1 MEFSE
6 FAAELQRATI
16 VFIMMKALRR
26 HKDWLM
32 IVIAVLAIPFVFY
45 FVQRPDYG
53 AMRSDQFAR
62 MYDRNVSM
70 LEAQQIARL
79 LSLAQAL
86 GMSEFVQT
94 LAGGSGLNQNQVAV
108 QFIINLLVL
117 RHEAGRLGLRPDGSE
132 IADVVR
138 KLPAFQSESGFDMN
152 KFSEFVRNALGPMG
166 LGEEHIEQLVR
177 DELCLNEIKR
187 LLAAGISISKGEL
200 DENFQRGY
208 DKFYVNVI
216 RFHSADFDKEITVKD
231 EDVQKYYD
239 AHKTELKTDEKRK
252 VQFVN
257 LGLSEDQKKLKGKE
271 RIDVL
276 QKLADRATD
285 FTQALL
291 EKGADFKQAAEKFKS
306 PVHETGEFTAA
317 APDPQLKADAQLGAA
332 AFKLTVQEANSDPI
346 QVADGFY
353 ILHLTGITEA
363 RPLTVEEAKPKIVD
377 ALKKSRDRELMSTKG
392 AEVVQQLREATK
404 SGQPLEATIQKAGV
418 KSEKLPA
425 FSLFE
430 EETTKSQGK
439 EMDQTEEPKSELSSQ
454 DKESKN
460 EPSSQGK
467 EPQNELASQGS
478 KEPKKKSASQGK
490 ESKNELSS
498 QGKEPK
504 TEPPS
509 QSKEPKNE
517 PPDLP
522 AIKEAVAFLSPGE
535 ISDFSPS
542 GTDGFVAILEKRE
555 PFADS
560 EAGEKKA
567 AFEKRLLDN
576 KERIVFYEWLRDRQQ
591 AAGLQFSKG

>member
-1 MEFSE
+1 
-6 FAAELQRATI
+6 
-16 VFIMMKALRR
+16 MMKALRR

-117 RHEAGRLGLRPDGSE
+117 RHEAERLGLRPDGSE

-567 AFEKRLLDN
+567 AFEKRLLNN